1 MQLGIETVLSAVYN
15 SQLINLPLRKEVQKL
30 ET

>member
-1 MQLGIETVLSAVYN
+1 MQLGIETILSAVYN
-15 SQLINLPLRKEVQKL
+15 SQLINLPLQKEIQKL